1 MCAEGEVHI
10 SLYEMRM
17 IKRETLSSLMN
28 PHTAFGVLTDSE
40 VLLVDVVQ
48 GRRVLSARLL
58 PSDSSELSGLLMY
71 LWDTG
76 LSTVWVM
83 PATTL
88 SRTATRASFEQEGS
102 HWRVIVHANPREPS
116 RPSCVLLWPK
126 GSSHGE
132 GRRLTLSFPEHAG
145 WDWRLSDA
153 RSLLATVTYLDQA
166 LTTPVSDAAERVAHQ
181 LLTDLAFD
189 QAASQ
194 LHSSPVNLST
204 LAGSDGHPIPLQK
217 DARDLAWARPLS
229 QVEQRQRYLHKYTA
243 FSHVL
248 EACLAVQ
255 LGVGAPQ
262 YSSTGR
268 ACNGVHPGIW
278 RARIE
283 LAGSVFDGKRLP
295 NAVDG
300 EWMSTPQ
307 VNCCR
312 DIGYQVYLQ
321 EGYYWPEA
329 HAPLKR
335 WATTLWQAASR
346 LHTHPEHYRHAQ
358 GKANALHTIQLLVQL
373 SGAILLKER
382 TDGGWSRP
390 DWWVQISGRS
400 RALLFAHLVGLALWV
415 VSDDPN
421 PLTAVPGLVIPHR
434 WRGYSVGYEVPLP
447 LSREVR
453 EVFRTEE
460 QASRVALA
468 LDTMAGEVFP

>member
-1 MCAEGEVHI
+1 
-10 SLYEMRM
+10 M
-17 IKRETLSSLMN
+17 IKRETLSSLLN

-40 VLLVDVVQ
+40 VLLLDHVQ

-58 PSDSSELSGLLMY
+58 PTDSSELSGLLAY

-88 SRTATRASFEQEGS
+88 SRTATRATFEQEGNR
-102 HWRVIVHANPREPS
+102 WTVIVHANPRES
-116 RPSCVLLWPK
+116 ARPSCVLLWPK
-126 GSSHGE
+126 GNSHGE
-132 GRRLTLSFPEHAG
+132 RRRLTLSFPEHAG
-145 WDWRLSDA
+145 WNWRLSDA

-166 LTTPVSDAAERVAHQ
+166 LATPAFDAAERVAYQ
-181 LLTDLAFD
+181 LLTDLAPD
-189 QAASQ
+189 QAASH
-194 LHSSPVNLST
+194 LPSSPLNLPALTS
-204 LAGSDGHPIPLQK
+204 SNSHPIPLPK
-217 DARDLAWARPLS
+217 DARHLAWARPLS
-229 QVEQRQRYLHKYTA
+229 QVEQRQRYLHKYTS

-268 ACNGVHPGIW
+268 ACNGVRPGIW
-278 RARIE
+278 RVRTE

-295 NAVDG
+295 SAVDG

-312 DIGYQVYLQ
+312 DIGYQVHIH
-321 EGYYWPEA
+321 EGYYWPEMCE
-329 HAPLKR
+329 PLKR
-335 WATTLWQAASR
+335 WATTLWQAASH
-346 LHTHPEHYRHAQ
+346 LHTHPERYQHAQ
-358 GKANALHTIQLLVQL
+358 GRANVSYTIQLLVQL
-373 SGAILLKER
+373 SGEILRKEQ
-382 TDGGWSRP
+382 TAGGWQQP

-400 RALLFAHLVGLALWV
+400 RALLFAHLVGLVRKGTMPVLVDGDALWV

-421 PLTAVPGLVIPHR
+421 PLTAVPGLVTPHR

-453 EVFRTEE
+453 EAFRTEE
-460 QASRVALA
+460 QVSRLA
-468 LDTMAGEVFP
+468 ETLDTIAGEASQ